1 MYVFLWKLLLFSMG
15 MGFEDSFCRIHCI
28 CVLFYSAHLTCIQTT
43 QLRRSVGASDWLVS
57 AQWEPLEALLLQFDS
72 MLPSATSD
80 KAPASPASS
89 ALLLLP
95 RSSHWLHR
103 CSHTLGWLLS
113 RSAGDQSIGVPPVEL
128 EGQLSVWLRSLLF
141 EGGLPFIQGAKSASG
156 EDSSESLPWEAEEA
170 VLEEAVVVLVAA
182 VVAVAVPVTTR
193 PVRGRW
199 APQNRRRGYGR
210 GRSLCHFSRRPRVS
224 AGCGGE
230 LDRHPGASKVHRTL
244 HMS

>member
-1 MYVFLWKLLLFSMG
+1 
-15 MGFEDSFCRIHCI
+15 
-28 CVLFYSAHLTCIQTT
+28 
-43 QLRRSVGASDWLVS
+43 
-57 AQWEPLEALLLQFDS
+57 

-113 RSAGDQSIGVPPVEL
+113 RSAVDQSIGVPPVEL

-170 VLEEAVVVLVAA
+170 VLERQCAAAEKHEVCMQNWLRELIVLCCVQIEFLSNFVLQAAIEVERAVALDL
-182 VVAVAVPVTTR
+182 VVADGAENAFLLEWLFLNC
-193 PVRGRW
+193 GLN
-199 APQNRRRGYGR
+199 AFQRRLQVCCPKRM
-210 GRSLCHFSRRPRVS
+210 
-224 AGCGGE
+224 
-230 LDRHPGASKVHRTL
+230 TI
-244 HMS
+244 